1 MKKLFFYLSLLGVML
16 SGCGKSDEPTPDP
29 KPNPDTPST
38 QTSITISP
46 SSLTFDA
53 DYQTTTTTWQHVVI
67 HSSDN
72 WSVTGGTSW
81 CKTAITEGKPTD
93 NIVPIVIEPNTSP
106 DERNATLTFICGDKT
121 AKLVVTQKQQDAL
134 TVTSSK
140 VEVDAQGGP
149 INVEVK
155 ANIPFE
161 YVIAD
166 KDKGWITPVETK
178 SMQTTVLS
186 FNVAQNE
193 NTQKREGTI
202 TIKSGELS
210 ETVTVY
216 QAGAQPTIVISQN
229 TYEVSSMGE
238 TIKVEINSNVEFSV
252 SIPAA
257 YSAWIQEAAEL
268 RALSTHTKYF
278 TISANPETQSRTG
291 EILFTS
297 QEHNLTEKVTIQQ
310 KALFDDD
317 YTTVHVPTKGTLAS
331 VLAENNLE
339 ASSIVL
345 LKITGEIND
354 VDMVGIRDMSNLKSL
369 DISETNLTEVP
380 AGTFQKLK
388 NLKKV
393 ILPNTI
399 KSINKKAF
407 YQSGLQSIEIPA
419 SVETIGKSAFQG
431 CTALTTVT
439 FEKGS
444 QLKIIEGDRNYDY
457 GVEDCGAF
465 QNCTS
470 LTAIEIP
477 ASVAIIE
484 DGAFHN
490 CTALTT
496 VTFEKGSQLKI
507 IKGEDIADF
516 VIVSYYGAFSNC
528 TSLTSIEIP
537 ASVETI
543 EKCAFQ
549 GCTALTT
556 VTFEKGSQLKT
567 IEGNLVTNA
576 YDYDIVDQKGAFA
589 DCISLTCIEIPASV
603 ETIWAGAFHGCTA
616 LTTVT
621 FEKGSQLKTIEGF
634 SWTYS
639 RSYSGAFSDC
649 TSLTSI
655 EIPASVEKIGV
666 ATFKGC
672 TALTTVTFEKGSQLK
687 EIGDNSLVNSYHG
700 AFTDCTSLI
709 SIEIPASVETIGWNA
724 FGNCQALTTV
734 TFEKGSQLKTIWG
747 GSSDVGA
754 FSNCISLTSIEIPA
768 SVEVIRE
775 NAFKGCTALT
785 TVTFEQGSQLKTFHG
800 RYDTGVFYDCKS
812 LTSIEIPASVETIE
826 GATFKGCT
834 ALTTVTFEK
843 GIQLKTIQG
852 AYISGTF
859 YGCTSLT
866 SIEIPASV
874 ETIEKCAFQG
884 CTALTTVTFESGSQL
899 KNIKG
904 GVEGNLISST
914 YYQCGAFFNLPNLRT
929 VDMSACTQV
938 EDIGMFA
945 FTSCSNLQLFK
956 IGTVTPPACT
966 GAYRPFEPHG
976 PFGGLP
982 STSILKVPA
991 GSEAA
996 YREEDGWK
1004 EFSSISALD

>member
-1 MKKLFFYLSLLGVML
+1 MKRFFLLFTLLALL
-16 SGCGKSDEPTPDP
+16 SGCGKDENEGGGGNTGGGNN
-29 KPNPDTPST
+29 PNPPST
-38 QTSITISP
+38 QTSITISL
-46 SSLTFDA
+46 SALTFDA
-53 DYQTTTTTWQHVVI
+53 QGEAK
-67 HSSDN
+67 
-72 WSVTGGTSW
+72 SVTVTCTTGKTWTLSGGESW
-81 CKTAITEGKPTD
+81 CTASGNNGANGATVTFTAEA
-93 NIVPIVIEPNTSP
+93 NTSP
-106 DERNATLTFICGDKT
+106 DERNATYTFTCGDKT

-166 KDKGWITPVETK
+166 KDKGWITPVEAK

-193 NTQKREGTI
+193 DREKREGTI

-216 QAGAQPTIVISQN
+216 QAGAQPTIVITQN
-229 TYEVSSMGE
+229 TYEVSGKSE
-238 TIKVEINSNVEFSV
+238 TIKVEINSNVDYTV

-257 YSAWIQEAAEL
+257 YSAWIQEAAEP

-310 KALFDDD
+310 NVLSDDD

-345 LKITGEIND
+345 LKITGELNNADFIT
-354 VDMVGIRDMSNLKSL
+354 IRKMTNLKNI
-369 DISETNLTEVP
+369 DISETTVIELP
-380 AGTFQKLK
+380 AGTFQKLR
-388 NLKKV
+388 NLQKV

-431 CTALTTVT
+431 CKALTTVT

-496 VTFEKGSQLKI
+496 VTFEKGSQLKTI
-507 IKGEDIADF
+507 WGD
-516 VIVSYYGAFSNC
+516 SCYGAFTNC

-543 EKCAFQ
+543 EMCAFQ

-567 IEGNLVTNA
+567 IEGNPLFNN
-576 YDYDIVDQKGAFA
+576 DIIENQKGAFA

-603 ETIWAGAFHGCTA
+603 EKIGAGAFHGCAA

-621 FEKGSQLKTIEGF
+621 FEKGSQLKTIEGV
-634 SWTYS
+634 SWIYS

-666 ATFKGC
+666 AAFKGC
-672 TALTTVTFEKGSQLK
+672 TALTTVTFETGSQLK
-687 EIGDNSLVNSYHG
+687 EIGDTSLSNSYHG
-700 AFTDCTSLI
+700 AFTDCTSLT
-709 SIEIPASVETIGWNA
+709 SIEIPANVETIGWNA

-734 TFEKGSQLKTIWG
+734 TFEKGSQLKIIWYG
-747 GSSDVGA
+747 ANIGA
-754 FSNCISLTSIEIPA
+754 FQN
-768 SVEVIRE
+768 
-775 NAFKGCTALT
+775 
-785 TVTFEQGSQLKTFHG
+785 
-800 RYDTGVFYDCKS
+800 
-812 LTSIEIPASVETIE
+812 
-826 GATFKGCT
+826 
-834 ALTTVTFEK
+834 
-843 GIQLKTIQG
+843 
-852 AYISGTF
+852 
-859 YGCTSLT
+859 CTSLT

-874 ETIEKCAFQG
+874 EIIGWSAFQG
-884 CTALTTVTFESGSQL
+884 CTALTTVTFEKGSQL
-899 KNIKG
+899 KEI
-904 GVEGNLISST
+904 GNGKYPSDYGAFSDCTSLISIEIPASVEIIED
-914 YYQCGAFFNLPNLRT
+914 GAFHGCTALTTVTFEKGSQLKTIGYRAFNSSGLQSIEIPASVETIRTSAFQGCTALTTVTFETGSQLKTIEGEYSFFYSSYYGAFYGLPNLKT

-938 EDIGMFA
+938 ETIEECA
-945 FTSCSNLQLFK
+945 FGNCSSLQLFK
-956 IGTVTPPACT
+956 IGTITPPKVNAESPRAT
-966 GAYRPFEPHG
+966 FSS
-976 PFGGLP
+976 LP
-982 STSILKVPA
+982 TFSILKVPA
-991 GSEAA
+991 ESVEAYKKVA
-996 YREEDGWK
+996 GWRV
-1004 EFSSISALD
+1004 FSNISALD

>member
-1 MKKLFFYLSLLGVML
+1 MKKLFFYLSLLGIML

-53 DYQTTTTTWQHVVI
+53 DYQTTTTTWRHVVI

-257 YSAWIQEAAEL
+257 YSAWIQEAAEP

-278 TISANPETQSRTG
+278 TISINSETQSRTG

-297 QEHNLTEKVTIQQ
+297 QEYNLTEKVTIQQ
-310 KALFDDD
+310 NALSDDD

-354 VDMVGIRDMSNLKSL
+354 VDMVRIRDMSNLISL
-369 DISETNLTEVP
+369 DISGTNLTEVP

-393 ILPNTI
+393 ILPNTLT
-399 KSINKKAF
+399 SIGQNAF
-407 YQSGLQSIEIPA
+407 KESGLQAIEIPASVEAIESGAFCDCTALTNVTFEKGSRLKMIWGMYYWDDYGTFADCTSLTSIEIPA
-419 SVETIGKSAFQG
+419 SVETIGAATFQNCTALTSVTFEKGSRLKMIWGNSIAYSYYGAFADCTSLTSIEIPASVETIEWAAFKG

-444 QLKIIEGDRNYDY
+444 QLKAIRGAVNYLSY
-457 GVEDCGAF
+457 YY
-465 QNCTS
+465 
-470 LTAIEIP
+470 
-477 ASVAIIE
+477 
-484 DGAFHN
+484 
-490 CTALTT
+490 
-496 VTFEKGSQLKI
+496 
-507 IKGEDIADF
+507 
-516 VIVSYYGAFSNC
+516 SYYGAFSDC

-537 ASVETI
+537 ANVEMIECSV
-543 EKCAFQ
+543 FQ

-567 IEGNLVTNA
+567 I
-576 YDYDIVDQKGAFA
+576 
-589 DCISLTCIEIPASV
+589 V
-603 ETIWAGAFHGCTA
+603 ENYRPT
-616 LTTVT
+616 
-621 FEKGSQLKTIEGF
+621 
-634 SWTYS
+634 
-639 RSYSGAFSDC
+639 
-649 TSLTSI
+649 
-655 EIPASVEKIGV
+655 
-666 ATFKGC
+666 
-672 TALTTVTFEKGSQLK
+672 
-687 EIGDNSLVNSYHG
+687 
-700 AFTDCTSLI
+700 
-709 SIEIPASVETIGWNA
+709 
-724 FGNCQALTTV
+724 
-734 TFEKGSQLKTIWG
+734 
-747 GSSDVGA
+747 
-754 FSNCISLTSIEIPA
+754 
-768 SVEVIRE
+768 
-775 NAFKGCTALT
+775 
-785 TVTFEQGSQLKTFHG
+785 
-800 RYDTGVFYDCKS
+800 
-812 LTSIEIPASVETIE
+812 
-826 GATFKGCT
+826 
-834 ALTTVTFEK
+834 
-843 GIQLKTIQG
+843 
-852 AYISGTF
+852 
-859 YGCTSLT
+859 
-866 SIEIPASV
+866 
-874 ETIEKCAFQG
+874 
-884 CTALTTVTFESGSQL
+884 
-899 KNIKG
+899 KN
-904 GVEGNLISST
+904 
-914 YYQCGAFFNLPNLRT
+914 YGAFFGLSNLKT

-938 EDIGMFA
+938 EKIGRDA
-945 FTSCSNLQLFK
+945 FKNCDALQLFK
-956 IGTVTPPACT
+956 IGTITPPSAES
-966 GAYRPFEPHG
+966 AFSS
-976 PFGGLP
+976 LP
-982 STSILKVPA
+982 TFSILKVPA
-991 GSEAA
+991 ESVEAYKQA
-996 YREEDGWK
+996 SGWNHNK
-1004 EFSSISALD
+1004 NISALD

>member
-1 MKKLFFYLSLLGVML
+1 MKKLFFYLSLLGIML

-53 DYQTTTTTWQHVVI
+53 DYQTTTTTWRHVVI

-202 TIKSGELS
+202 MIKSGELS

-257 YSAWIQEAAEL
+257 YSAWIQEAAEP

-278 TISANPETQSRTG
+278 TISINSETQSRTG

-297 QEHNLTEKVTIQQ
+297 QEYNLTEKVTIQQ
-310 KALFDDD
+310 NALSDDD

-354 VDMVGIRDMSNLKSL
+354 VDMVRIRDMSNLISL
-369 DISETNLTEVP
+369 DISGTNLTEVP

-393 ILPNTI
+393 ILPNTLT
-399 KSINKKAF
+399 SIGQNAF
-407 YQSGLQSIEIPA
+407 KESGLQAIEIPASVEAIESGAFCDCTALTNVTFEKGSRLKMIWGNSIAYSYYGAFADCTSLTSIEIPA
-419 SVETIGKSAFQG
+419 SVETIGAATFKG

-439 FEKGS
+439 FEKRS
-444 QLKIIEGDRNYDY
+444 QLKTINGNFEA
-457 GVEDCGAF
+457 GAF
-465 QNCTS
+465 QNCIS
-470 LTAIEIP
+470 LTSIEIP
-477 ASVAIIE
+477 ASVETIE
-484 DGAFHN
+484 ESVFMN
-490 CTALTT
+490 CTALTSA
-496 VTFEKGSQLKI
+496 TFEKGSQLKTI
-507 IKGEDIADF
+507 GGWYDDDTCIGF
-516 VIVSYYGAFSNC
+516 GAFTNC

-543 EKCAFQ
+543 EWAAFKGCTALTTVTFEKGSQLKAIRGAVNYLSYYYSYYGAFADCTSLTSIEIPANVEMIECSVFQ

-567 IEGNLVTNA
+567 I
-576 YDYDIVDQKGAFA
+576 
-589 DCISLTCIEIPASV
+589 V
-603 ETIWAGAFHGCTA
+603 ENYRPT
-616 LTTVT
+616 
-621 FEKGSQLKTIEGF
+621 
-634 SWTYS
+634 
-639 RSYSGAFSDC
+639 
-649 TSLTSI
+649 
-655 EIPASVEKIGV
+655 
-666 ATFKGC
+666 
-672 TALTTVTFEKGSQLK
+672 
-687 EIGDNSLVNSYHG
+687 
-700 AFTDCTSLI
+700 
-709 SIEIPASVETIGWNA
+709 
-724 FGNCQALTTV
+724 
-734 TFEKGSQLKTIWG
+734 
-747 GSSDVGA
+747 
-754 FSNCISLTSIEIPA
+754 
-768 SVEVIRE
+768 
-775 NAFKGCTALT
+775 
-785 TVTFEQGSQLKTFHG
+785 
-800 RYDTGVFYDCKS
+800 
-812 LTSIEIPASVETIE
+812 
-826 GATFKGCT
+826 
-834 ALTTVTFEK
+834 
-843 GIQLKTIQG
+843 
-852 AYISGTF
+852 
-859 YGCTSLT
+859 
-866 SIEIPASV
+866 
-874 ETIEKCAFQG
+874 
-884 CTALTTVTFESGSQL
+884 
-899 KNIKG
+899 KN
-904 GVEGNLISST
+904 
-914 YYQCGAFFNLPNLRT
+914 YGAFFGLSNLKT

-938 EDIGMFA
+938 EKIGRDA
-945 FTSCSNLQLFK
+945 FKNCDALQLFK
-956 IGTVTPPACT
+956 IGTITPPSAES
-966 GAYRPFEPHG
+966 AFSS
-976 PFGGLP
+976 LP
-982 STSILKVPA
+982 TFSILKVPA
-991 GSEAA
+991 ESVEAYKQA
-996 YREEDGWK
+996 SGWNHNK
-1004 EFSSISALD
+1004 NISALD

>member
-1 MKKLFFYLSLLGVML
+1 MKKLFFYLSLLGIML

-53 DYQTTTTTWQHVVI
+53 DYQTTTTTWRHVVI

-202 TIKSGELS
+202 MIKSGELS

-257 YSAWIQEAAEL
+257 YSAWIQEAAEP

-278 TISANPETQSRTG
+278 TISINSETQSRTG

-297 QEHNLTEKVTIQQ
+297 QEYNLTEKVTIQQ
-310 KALFDDD
+310 NALSDDD

-354 VDMVGIRDMSNLKSL
+354 VDMVRIRDMSNLISL
-369 DISETNLTEVP
+369 DISGTNLTEVP

-393 ILPNTI
+393 ILPNTLT
-399 KSINKKAF
+399 SIGQNAF
-407 YQSGLQSIEIPA
+407 KESGLQAIEIPASVEAIESGAFCDCTALTNVTFEKGSRLKMIWGMYYWDDYGTFADCTSLTSIEIPA
-419 SVETIGKSAFQG
+419 SVETIGAATFKG

-439 FEKGS
+439 FEKRS
-444 QLKIIEGDRNYDY
+444 QLKTINGNFEA
-457 GVEDCGAF
+457 GAF
-465 QNCTS
+465 QNCIS
-470 LTAIEIP
+470 LTSIEIP
-477 ASVAIIE
+477 ASVETIE
-484 DGAFHN
+484 ESVFMN
-490 CTALTT
+490 CTALTSA
-496 VTFEKGSQLKI
+496 TFEKGSQLKTI
-507 IKGEDIADF
+507 GGWYDDDTCIGF
-516 VIVSYYGAFSNC
+516 GAFTNC

-543 EKCAFQ
+543 EWAAFKGCTALTTVTFEKGSQLKAIRGAVNYLSYYYSYYGAFADCTSLTSIEIPANVEMIECSVFQ

-567 IEGNLVTNA
+567 I
-576 YDYDIVDQKGAFA
+576 
-589 DCISLTCIEIPASV
+589 V
-603 ETIWAGAFHGCTA
+603 ENYRPT
-616 LTTVT
+616 
-621 FEKGSQLKTIEGF
+621 
-634 SWTYS
+634 
-639 RSYSGAFSDC
+639 
-649 TSLTSI
+649 
-655 EIPASVEKIGV
+655 
-666 ATFKGC
+666 
-672 TALTTVTFEKGSQLK
+672 
-687 EIGDNSLVNSYHG
+687 
-700 AFTDCTSLI
+700 
-709 SIEIPASVETIGWNA
+709 
-724 FGNCQALTTV
+724 
-734 TFEKGSQLKTIWG
+734 
-747 GSSDVGA
+747 
-754 FSNCISLTSIEIPA
+754 
-768 SVEVIRE
+768 
-775 NAFKGCTALT
+775 
-785 TVTFEQGSQLKTFHG
+785 
-800 RYDTGVFYDCKS
+800 
-812 LTSIEIPASVETIE
+812 
-826 GATFKGCT
+826 
-834 ALTTVTFEK
+834 
-843 GIQLKTIQG
+843 
-852 AYISGTF
+852 
-859 YGCTSLT
+859 
-866 SIEIPASV
+866 
-874 ETIEKCAFQG
+874 
-884 CTALTTVTFESGSQL
+884 
-899 KNIKG
+899 KN
-904 GVEGNLISST
+904 
-914 YYQCGAFFNLPNLRT
+914 YGAFFGLSNLKT

-938 EDIGMFA
+938 EKIGRDA
-945 FTSCSNLQLFK
+945 FKNCDALQLFK
-956 IGTVTPPACT
+956 IGTITPPSAES
-966 GAYRPFEPHG
+966 AFSS
-976 PFGGLP
+976 LP
-982 STSILKVPA
+982 TFSILKVPA
-991 GSEAA
+991 ESVEAYKQA
-996 YREEDGWK
+996 SGWNHNK
-1004 EFSSISALD
+1004 NISALD